1 MEATLSH
8 ADARDLYDRIGGW
21 LDTQRFYEDGPVGE
35 LIAHSGFGVAKSVF
49 EFGVGTGRVAARLL
63 RDHLPIDARYQGIDV
78 SPTMVGLARER
89 LATWND
95 RVAVGLSDGAPHL
108 DAPDGAF
115 DRFVSTYVLDLLS
128 EDDIRQVLAEA
139 HRLLSPNGRLCLVSA
154 THGRSVVERL
164 VMGAAGGLH
173 RLSPRLVGGCRAI
186 DVSSFLDRERWEI
199 AHRAIVSKW
208 GVPSEVV
215 VAVRR
220 GAHR

>member
-1 MEATLSH
+1 
-8 ADARDLYDRIGGW
+8 
-21 LDTQRFYEDGPVGE
+21 
-35 LIAHSGFGVAKSVF
+35 
-49 EFGVGTGRVAARLL
+49 
-63 RDHLPIDARYQGIDV
+63 
-78 SPTMVGLARER
+78 MVGLARER
-89 LATWND
+89 LAAWND
-95 RVAVGLSDGAPHL
+95 RVAIGLSDGAPHL
-108 DAPDGAF
+108 DAGDGAF

-128 EDDIRQVLAEA
+128 EDDIRQVLAGA
-139 HRLLSPNGRLCLVSA
+139 HRLLSANGRLCLVSA

-186 DVSSFLDRERWEI
+186 DVSSFLDRGRWEI

-220 GAHR
+220 EAHR

>member
-1 MEATLSH
+1 METTLSH
-8 ADARDLYDRIGGW
+8 AAARRLYDRLGGW

-35 LIAHSGFGVAKSVF
+35 LIAHAGFDVAKSVF

-63 RDHLPIDARYQGIDV
+63 RNHLPADARYQGIDV
-78 SPTMVGLARER
+78 SPTMVGLARQR

-95 RVAVGLSDGAPHL
+95 RVAVTLSDGIPHV
-108 DAPDGAF
+108 AAQDGAF

-139 HRLLSPNGRLCLVSA
+139 HRSLAANGHLCLVSA

-186 DVSSFLDRERWEI
+186 DVSSFLDRGRWEI
-199 AHRAIVSKW
+199 AHRAVVSKW
-208 GVPSEVV
+208 GVPSEVA

-220 GAHR
+220 EAHR

>member
-1 MEATLSH
+1 MGATLSH
-8 ADARDLYDRIGGW
+8 ADARGLYDRIGGW

-63 RDHLPIDARYQGIDV
+63 RDHLPKDARYRGIDV

-95 RVAVGLSDGAPHL
+95 RVAIELSDGAPHL

-139 HRLLSPNGRLCLVSA
+139 RRLLSPSGRLCLVSA

-164 VMGAAGGLH
+164 VMGAAGRLH

-186 DVSSFLDRERWEI
+186 DVSSFLDRGRWEI
-199 AHRAIVSKW
+199 AHHAIVSKW

-220 GAHR
+220 GAQR